1 MILKK
6 NLDIEK
12 KSARVLGLFLF
23 QYSFLIPLM
32 MYYPS
37 AMLVAVS
44 GVLLLAVMLAVNI
57 KRCGNILPLAIFFA
71 VLLVVLVKII
81 IYDSRITALVT
92 YVSICLPAA
101 IVCLYGIDYN
111 EFIDYVAKLSV
122 ANFFV
127 IFWYPFVRIDY
138 MRFGYGILL
147 SCMGLYIYLFEKG
160 NLRRISFKSVCYAI
174 VFLLSCLELVL
185 YGARGA
191 TLSFALLVISDYL
204 LIRRDYKKMIL
215 LAFAM
220 IFFVLNVETVIQLLE
235 KITYKIG
242 IGSRAIMKY
251 KLFLNG
257 GTIDEILSGRVEIY
271 KNSLKKFY
279 EHPILGGSIDFTGVE
294 YSHNIFL
301 EVMMDL
307 GVCGVFV
314 LICFLIN
321 IIITMLNGKKDLNC
335 RIIYNI
341 LFSLAIGRLMFSST
355 IWLRP
360 EFWVLI
366 YFFFSQ
372 EYNRIRFVFKFK

>member
-101 IVCLYGIDYN
+101 IVCLYGVDYN

-191 TLSFALLVISDYL
+191 AFSFILLVLLDYL
-204 LIRRDYKKMIL
+204 VVRRQNKKLLLISPIVVIVVLHFEKVLEIL
-215 LAFAM
+215 
-220 IFFVLNVETVIQLLE
+220 ETVANR
-235 KITYKIG
+235 IG
-242 IGSRAIMKY
+242 IGSRAISKY
-251 KLFLNG
+251 KLLLTG
-257 GTIDEILSGRVEIY
+257 GPIDEIFSGRLEIY
-271 KNSLKKFY
+271 KNSLDKFY
-279 EHPILGGSIDFTGVE
+279 DHPILGGSIDFVGAE

-307 GVCGVFV
+307 GMVGLFILLCFILKAIQSMMNKKTDINRRIVCS
-314 LICFLIN
+314 L
-321 IIITMLNGKKDLNC
+321 
-335 RIIYNI
+335 
-341 LFSLAIGRLMFSST
+341 LFSVSIGRLMFSST

-360 EFWVLI
+360 EFWILV
-366 YFFFSQ
+366 YFYFSQ
-372 EYNRIRFVFKFK
+372 EYHRVKFRIKV